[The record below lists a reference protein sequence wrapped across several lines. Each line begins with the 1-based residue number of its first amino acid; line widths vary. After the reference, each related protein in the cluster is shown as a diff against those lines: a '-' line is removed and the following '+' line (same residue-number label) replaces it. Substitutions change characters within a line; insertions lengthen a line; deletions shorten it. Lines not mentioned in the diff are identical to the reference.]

1 MIELE
6 EELAVYKDR
15 YNECSSNCT
24 NMSRKFT
31 ELSEEHQALL
41 SHSKSVRFQ
50 LKNMFK
56 QKFYF
61 FYFPKIS
68 IVFSASN
75 SGFI

>member
-50 LKNMFK
+50 RKIYSN
-56 QKFYF
+56 KF
-61 FYFPKIS
+61 
-68 IVFSASN
+68 
-75 SGFI
+75 FIFCTFQRYP